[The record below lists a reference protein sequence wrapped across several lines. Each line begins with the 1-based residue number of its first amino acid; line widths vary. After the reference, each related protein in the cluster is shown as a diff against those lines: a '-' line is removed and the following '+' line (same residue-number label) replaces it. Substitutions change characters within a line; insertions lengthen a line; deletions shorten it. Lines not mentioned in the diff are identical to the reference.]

1 MEYGLQRLRCL
12 FPHAYAH
19 TLPLTH
25 EKTWQQQW
33 QQKMPP
39 YQRTS
44 ERTKGTQM
52 KQIRA
57 IRVVIAHL
65 FTV

>member
-19 TLPLTH
+19 TLPLNH
-25 EKTWQQQW
+25 EKTW